1 MPDQTKL
8 FIGREAECE
17 EIIGKLAS
25 DHFRVGIIYGPLG
38 IGKTSLAVEVGHQLL
53 AKDWTVNYLACSD
66 LGSSLEQLKVLIK
79 SFPATFLKYDK
90 RNETFSLKSHHS
102 LLILDQVENLLEADQ
117 SAFVPK
123 ALHAL
128 LDPELETSS
137 VKVLLVSR
145 KEISYTDDLAF
156 PMQLQPLSKLAAV
169 QLLQNTSKISCED
182 DLGVIAKGCGCNPLA
197 LTFVQALINK
207 GMSEKE
213 IVIEMSTPE
222 HFWKNL
228 SYIIEKNHVLREVG
242 VKMSQNGSLQAHLSN
257 LLGIKSTVQA
267 EMFLESWIEGKNC
280 LQEEE
285 DSYYKM
291 ASDPRYCHC
300 WLCLT
305 PEKKNKKKGFKVAS
319 RSTASS
325 SGRHILVLIDFG

>member
-8 FIGREAECE
+8 LIGREAESE

-25 DHFRVGIIYGPLG
+25 DHFRAGIIYGPLG

-53 AKDWTVNYLACSD
+53 AKDWAVNYLACND
-66 LGSSLEQLKVLIK
+66 LGSSLEQLEVLIK
-79 SFPATFLKYDK
+79 SSPATFLKYDQ
-90 RNETFSLKSHHS
+90 RNETFSLKSHNI
-102 LLILDQVENLLEADQ
+102 LLILDQVENILEADQ
-117 SAFVPK
+117 STFVPK
-123 ALHAL
+123 AFHTLLEPAL
-128 LDPELETSS
+128 EASS
-137 VKVLLVSR
+137 LKVLLVSR
-145 KEISYTDDLAF
+145 KQLSYADDLAF
-156 PMQLQPLSKLAAV
+156 SMQLEPLSKLAAV
-169 QLLQNTSKISCED
+169 QLLENTSKISCKD

-197 LTFVQALINK
+197 LMIVQALIHK

-213 IVIEMSTPE
+213 IVSEMSTPE

-228 SYIIEKNHVLREVG
+228 SHIIEKNHVLREVG
-242 VKMSQNGSLQAHLSN
+242 VNMSQNGSLQAHLSS

-300 WLCLT
+300 RLCLT
-305 PEKKNKKKGFKVAS
+305 PEKKNKKKGLKVAS

-325 SGRHILVLIDFG
+325 SGR